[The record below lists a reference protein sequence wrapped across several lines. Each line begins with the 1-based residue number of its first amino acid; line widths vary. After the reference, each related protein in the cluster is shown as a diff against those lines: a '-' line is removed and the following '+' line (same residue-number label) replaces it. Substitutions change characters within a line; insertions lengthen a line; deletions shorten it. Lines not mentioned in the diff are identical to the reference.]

1 MNSPLYSL
9 MKLCALVC
17 LLLATAGCRHEQP
30 SDPASGNYRIHSDQ
44 ELDSVRKQL
53 EEHPD
58 DLTCNL
64 KMMVYF
70 TERRMPEELEAFA
83 TPVFERARKSGNQPL
98 MLYAGAYLAQM
109 LLLEKDSG
117 EAGYYLKAI
126 QPAIGSTRDRFL
138 QAMIHN
144 ISAIYDMRKEANY
157 PEALA
162 HYKAA
167 YDIVA
172 TRKDT
177 LNMSTLLCNIANIYY
192 YRKDTA
198 GYPYAL
204 KAYRL
209 VQNGT
214 SHYARFLTTTQ
225 LALMYELKGEYGEA
239 LRLTGEAR
247 NFEDGRPQNRLQILT
262 LQGNILTDQ
271 EDYTHAE
278 ACFREAMEL
287 LESQK
292 GLTWETTMI
301 GYGRMLQQTGRYR
314 EALNVFQKTLHFN
327 GQECDIHHKHQIY
340 RHLSETADR
349 MGLEKEALAYY
360 KAYQAETN
368 RIFNLPKE
376 KRFQEL
382 ISENV
387 RISLQNQIQQQQL
400 ELLKSQRKTWLI
412 SIVLT
417 LVSLSLAVAIAVY
430 RKQNRLYRRMVEYH
444 QAMLHAEQAEA
455 AGQDDETAGKAGT
468 EEPRKPDT
476 REQEL
481 WNRLNWLMNEE
492 HIYREKDISLE
503 KIAERLG
510 TNRTYASQV
519 INRFSGE
526 NFNNFIH
533 KRRIRDA
540 AIRLADPTASLKEI
554 AYGLGYNSL
563 ASFYRAFQKE
573 IGCPPSKYREIV
585 KNMEAEESKI
595 VNI

>member
-1 MNSPLYSL
+1 MHNWQHNIVRY
-9 MKLCALVC
+9 V
-17 LLLATAGCRHEQP
+17 LLIYMSVIWSGCQTRHNP
-30 SDPASGNYRIHSDQ
+30 DPALSNYRIHSDQ

-53 EEHPD
+53 KKNPD

-126 QPAIGSTRDRFL
+126 QPAVGSTRDRFL

-144 ISAIYDMRKEANY
+144 ISAIYAMRKEANY

-192 YRKDTA
+192 YRNDTA

-271 EDYTHAE
+271 ADYVRAE

-455 AGQDDETAGKAGT
+455 A
-468 EEPRKPDT
+468 EPRKPDT

-481 WNRLNWLMNEE
+481 WDRLNWLMNEE

-573 IGCPPSKYREIV
+573 IGCPPSKYREII
-585 KNMEAEESKI
+585 KNMEGEESKS
-595 VNI
+595 